1 MAEHYETHL
10 DAPAHF
16 PPGKLTIDQV
26 PPKRLMA
33 PAEVI
38 DVSEEAA
45 KDPDYRLTPARIDQW
60 EKKNGAI
67 PAGSI
72 VFLRTGW
79 ASRWPDQARYRNA
92 DASGVMH
99 FPGYSVEAAKGL
111 IARGVYALGI
121 DTLSI
126 DYGPSKDFEVH
137 RITLPAGLYQLENVA
152 NLDQLPARGAFVI
165 AAPVKLEGGS
175 GGAVRIFALVPGK

>member
-16 PPGKLTIDQV
+16 PPGKLTIDQI
-26 PPKRLMA
+26 PPQRLVA

-38 DVSEEAA
+38 DVREEVA
-45 KDPDYRLTPARIDQW
+45 KDSDYRLTTERIAAW
-60 EKKNGAI
+60 EKQNGKI

-79 ASRWPDQARYRNA
+79 ASRWPDQAHYRNT

-99 FPGYSVEAAKGL
+99 FPGYSVDAAKLL
-111 IARGVYALGI
+111 IAQGVYALGI

-152 NLDQLPARGAFVI
+152 HLDLLPPTGAFVI
-165 AAPVKLEGGS
+165 AAPIKLEGGS
-175 GGAVRIFALVPGK
+175 GGAVRILALVAR